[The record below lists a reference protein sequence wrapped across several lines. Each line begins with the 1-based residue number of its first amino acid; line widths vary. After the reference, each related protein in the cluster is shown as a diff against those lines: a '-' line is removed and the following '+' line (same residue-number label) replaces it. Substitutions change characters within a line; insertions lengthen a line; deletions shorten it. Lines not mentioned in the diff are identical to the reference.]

1 MIYFTKDA
9 LRTVKKKFFYLEL
22 ANGSKAVVYKQ
33 DKSKAQEA
41 LKKEKY
47 KLKFSF
53 YSMLDKKDMKD
64 NDVYLLGVGNKQNL
78 MEKILKILDKEP
90 LNIIYI
96 KISSNWH
103 ILFLSD
109 DDTKKDI
116 YKNPEPE
123 LYSWPCI
130 VANEEFSIKLKQ
142 KLKPERE
149 LSNIISELT
158 KLEK

>member
-9 LRTVKKKFFYLEL
+9 LRIIKQKFFYLEL
-22 ANGSKAVVYKQ
+22 ADGSKAIVYKQ

-53 YSMLDKKDMKD
+53 YSMLDKNNVQD
-64 NDVYLLGVGNKQNL
+64 DVYLLGVGNKQNL
-78 MEKILKILDKEP
+78 MDKILKILNRES

-96 KISSNWH
+96 EVNSKWN

-109 DDTKKDI
+109 NNTKKDI
-116 YKNPEPE
+116 YKNPNPE

-149 LSNIISELT
+149 LSNIINELT

>member
-9 LRTVKKKFFYLEL
+9 LRTVKKKFFYVELED
-22 ANGSKAVVYKQ
+22 GSKAIVYKQ
-33 DKSKAQEA
+33 DKNKAQES

-53 YSMLDKKDMKD
+53 YSMLDKKNIE

-78 MEKILKILDKEP
+78 MEKILKILDNEP

-96 KISSNWH
+96 QISSNWH
-103 ILFLSD
+103 ILFLSEE
-109 DDTKKDI
+109 DTRKDI
-116 YKNPEPE
+116 YKNPDPE

-130 VANEEFSIKLKQ
+130 VADEEFSRKLKQ

-149 LSNIISELT
+149 LSNVLSELT
-158 KLEK
+158 KLER

>member
-1 MIYFTKDA
+1 
-9 LRTVKKKFFYLEL
+9 
-22 ANGSKAVVYKQ
+22 
-33 DKSKAQEA
+33 
-41 LKKEKY
+41 
-47 KLKFSF
+47 
-53 YSMLDKKDMKD
+53 MLDKNNVKD
-64 NDVYLLGVGNKQNL
+64 DVYLLGVGNKQNL
-78 MEKILKILDKEP
+78 MDKILKILDKEQ

-96 KISSNWH
+96 EINSKWN

-109 DDTKKDI
+109 NNTKKDI
-116 YKNPEPE
+116 YKNPNPE

-142 KLKPERE
+142 KLKAERE

>member
-1 MIYFTKDA
+1 MIYFTKGA
-9 LRTVKKKFFYLEL
+9 LRIIKQKFFYLEL
-22 ANGSKAVVYKQ
+22 ADGSKAIVYKQ

-41 LKKEKY
+41 LRKEKY

-53 YSMLDKKDMKD
+53 YSMLDKNNVKD
-64 NDVYLLGVGNKQNL
+64 DVYLLGVGNKQNL
-78 MEKILKILDKEP
+78 MNKILKILNRES

-96 KISSNWH
+96 EVNSKWN

-109 DDTKKDI
+109 NNTKKDI
-116 YKNPEPE
+116 YKNPNPE

>member
-9 LRTVKKKFFYLEL
+9 LRIIKQKFFYLEL
-22 ANGSKAVVYKQ
+22 VDGSKSIVYKQ

-53 YSMLDKKDMKD
+53 YSMLDKNNVKD
-64 NDVYLLGVGNKQNL
+64 DVYLLGVGNKQNL
-78 MEKILKILDKEP
+78 MDKILKVLDKEQ
-90 LNIIYI
+90 LNTIYI
-96 KISSNWH
+96 EVGSNWH

-109 DDTKKDI
+109 NNTKKDI
-116 YKNPEPE
+116 YKNPNPE

-130 VANEEFSIKLKQ
+130 VANEEFSKTLKPR
-142 KLKPERE
+142 LKPERE
-149 LSNIISELT
+149 LSKILDELT
-158 KLEK
+158 KLDK

>member
-9 LRTVKKKFFYLEL
+9 LRIIKQKFFYLEL
-22 ANGSKAVVYKQ
+22 ADGSKSIVYKQ

-53 YSMLDKKDMKD
+53 YSMLDKNNVED
-64 NDVYLLGVGNKQNL
+64 DVYLLGVGNKQTL
-78 MEKILKILDKEP
+78 MNKILKILNREP

-96 KISSNWH
+96 KVNSKWN

-109 DDTKKDI
+109 NNTKKDV
-116 YKNPEPE
+116 YKNPNPE
-123 LYSWPCI
+123 LYNWPCI
-130 VANEEFSIKLKQ
+130 VVDEEFSKTLKPR
-142 KLKPERE
+142 LKPERE
-149 LSNIISELT
+149 LSKILDELT
-158 KLEK
+158 KLDK

>member
-1 MIYFTKDA
+1 
-9 LRTVKKKFFYLEL
+9 
-22 ANGSKAVVYKQ
+22 
-33 DKSKAQEA
+33 
-41 LKKEKY
+41 
-47 KLKFSF
+47 
-53 YSMLDKKDMKD
+53 MKD

-78 MEKILKILDKEP
+78 MEKILKILDREP

-116 YKNPEPE
+116 YKNPDPE

-130 VANEEFSIKLKQ
+130 VADEEFSRKLKQ

-149 LSNIISELT
+149 LLSILSELT

>member
-9 LRTVKKKFFYLEL
+9 LCKIKKKFFYLEL
-22 ANGSKAVVYKQ
+22 ADGSKAIVYKQ
-33 DKSKAQEA
+33 DKTKATEA

-53 YSMLDKKDMKD
+53 YSMLDMKNIKDD
-64 NDVYLLGVGNKQNL
+64 IFLLGVGSKQTL
-78 MEKILKILDKEP
+78 MEKMLKILSKEP

-109 DDTKKDI
+109 DDTKKDF
-116 YKNPEPE
+116 YKNPNPE
-123 LYSWPCI
+123 LYTWPCVI
-130 VANEEFSIKLKQ
+130 ADDALSKMLKP

-149 LSNIISELT
+149 LSQILNE
-158 KLEK
+158 LEKIEK

>member
-9 LRTVKKKFFYLEL
+9 LRIIKQKFFYLEL
-22 ANGSKAVVYKQ
+22 ADGSKSIVYKQ

-53 YSMLDKKDMKD
+53 YSMLDKNNVKD
-64 NDVYLLGVGNKQNL
+64 DVYLLGVGNKQNL
-78 MEKILKILDKEP
+78 MDKILKVLDKEQ
-90 LNIIYI
+90 LNTIYI
-96 KISSNWH
+96 EVGSNWH

-109 DDTKKDI
+109 NNTKKDI
-116 YKNPEPE
+116 YKNPNPE

-130 VANEEFSIKLKQ
+130 VANEEFSKTLKPR
-142 KLKPERE
+142 LKPERE
-149 LSNIISELT
+149 LSKILDELT
-158 KLEK
+158 KLDK

>member
-9 LRTVKKKFFYLEL
+9 LRIIKQKFFYLEL
-22 ANGSKAVVYKQ
+22 ADGSKAIVYKQ
-33 DKSKAQEA
+33 DRSKAQEA
-41 LKKEKY
+41 LRKEKY

-53 YSMLDKKDMKD
+53 YSMLDKNNVKD
-64 NDVYLLGVGNKQNL
+64 DVYLLGVGNKQNL
-78 MEKILKILDKEP
+78 MDKILKILNRES

-96 KISSNWH
+96 EVNSKWN

-109 DDTKKDI
+109 NNTKKDI
-116 YKNPEPE
+116 YKNPNPE

-149 LSNIISELT
+149 LSNIINELT

>member
-22 ANGSKAVVYKQ
+22 ADGSKALVYKQ
-33 DKSKAQEA
+33 DKIKAQEA

-53 YSMLDKKDMKD
+53 YSMLDKKNMG

-78 MEKILKILDKEP
+78 MEKILKILDRES

-103 ILFLSD
+103 VLFLSD

-116 YKNPEPE
+116 YKNPDPE

-130 VANEEFSIKLKQ
+130 VAAEEFSRKLKQ

-149 LSNIISELT
+149 LSNILSELT

>member
-9 LRTVKKKFFYLEL
+9 LRTVKKKFFYVELED
-22 ANGSKAVVYKQ
+22 GSKAIVYKQ
-33 DKSKAQEA
+33 DKNKAQEF

-53 YSMLDKKDMKD
+53 YSMLDKKNIE

-78 MEKILKILDKEP
+78 MEKILKILDNEP

-96 KISSNWH
+96 QISSNWH

-109 DDTKKDI
+109 ENTKKDI
-116 YKNPEPE
+116 YKNPDPE

-130 VANEEFSIKLKQ
+130 VADEEFSRKLKQ

-149 LSNIISELT
+149 LSNILSELT

>member
-9 LRTVKKKFFYLEL
+9 LRIIKQKFFYLEL
-22 ANGSKAVVYKQ
+22 ADGSKAIVYKQ
-33 DKSKAQEA
+33 DRSKAQEA
-41 LKKEKY
+41 LRKEKY

-53 YSMLDKKDMKD
+53 YSMLDKNNVKD
-64 NDVYLLGVGNKQNL
+64 DVYLLGVGNKQNL
-78 MEKILKILDKEP
+78 MDKILKILNRES

-96 KISSNWH
+96 EVNSKWN

-109 DDTKKDI
+109 NNTKKDI
-116 YKNPEPE
+116 YKNPNLE

-149 LSNIISELT
+149 LSNIINELT

>member
-1 MIYFTKDA
+1 MIYFTKGA
-9 LRTVKKKFFYLEL
+9 LRIIKQKFFYLEL
-22 ANGSKAVVYKQ
+22 ADGSKAIVYKQ

-41 LKKEKY
+41 LRKEKY

-53 YSMLDKKDMKD
+53 YSMLDKNNVKD
-64 NDVYLLGVGNKQNL
+64 DVYLLGVGNKQNL
-78 MEKILKILDKEP
+78 MDKILKVLDKEQ
-90 LNIIYI
+90 LNTIYI
-96 KISSNWH
+96 EVGSNWH

-109 DDTKKDI
+109 NNTKKDI
-116 YKNPEPE
+116 YKNPNPE